1 MSAPRLEGVRALV
14 TRPKERAAELV
25 FLLEDEGAEVESL
38 PLLELLPPNDA
49 RPLLAAAEQIHRYAW
64 VALASPSGVAALAEA
79 VRRVGSEQK
88 LREVKLAAVG
98 PRTAKAI
105 EDHGWS
111 PTIVSEDSHGHGLAD
126 AIRPFLDST
135 SEVLVPA
142 AQEGRRELVEDLLE
156 AGAKVT
162 WVAAYR
168 SAKAA
173 LDAEVWRSLAA
184 APPDVVLFAS
194 PRTAE
199 AFLEGGD
206 DARALL
212 ETSRRV
218 AIGPTTARALE
229 TLGFPPH
236 AVAERPTAS
245 EFVEAVVRAL
255 APSSDEESNPR
266 SP

>member
-1 MSAPRLEGVRALV
+1 VSGPRLEGVRVLV
-14 TRPKERAAELV
+14 TRPKERSADLV

-38 PLLELLPPNDA
+38 PLLELLPPDDP

-64 VALASPSGVAALAEA
+64 IAFASPSGVSALADA
-79 VRRVGSEQK
+79 LRQVGTERK
-88 LREVKLAAVG
+88 LSEVKLAAVG

-105 EDHGWS
+105 EDHGWAL
-111 PTIVSEDSHGHGLAD
+111 TIASEDSHGHGLAD
-126 AIRPFLDST
+126 SIRPFLDAT

-162 WVAAYR
+162 WVAAYK
-168 SAKAA
+168 SAKAS

-184 APPDVVLFAS
+184 SPPQVVLFAS

-206 DARALL
+206 DAQALL
-212 ETSRRV
+212 TKVRRV

-229 TLGFPPH
+229 QLGFAPH

-245 EFVEAVVRAL
+245 DFVEAVVR
-255 APSSDEESNPR
+255 SWES
-266 SP
+266 